1 MSRTALRTATLS
13 FLVSQGATLN
23 VYWDAINTG
32 VHLFALQEFGSSGR
46 GGRLAYELSIAP
58 TPCLWRSATH
68 TAAAQNPVCDWGIL
82 DNVYVT
88 LLTNVQWINV
98 THRLADIDQLGQLDC
113 MQPSAIRA
121 QLSYEKWYDT
131 HCMAGDAAALEASP
145 EWLLFNATLPLP
157 SRADRY
163 VFALFNCRGEDLK
176 FVGRMSFEDTDGE
189 GLSLPQRSLLTI
201 RLLMLGVVSG
211 AAAMYALLA
220 LVQRAVTVPLQWLL
234 VVVLLLHAGHQAL
247 MIPPLIAVADGSWVY
262 RGSASTVVERF
273 QSTEEGCRL
282 YPSWEFP
289 LHVPPSSQPLH
300 VLRPQLGHAAAPRPD
315 GRGSQTPRLT
325 LLHVRPP
332 RARGG
337 APLPRRVTA
346 AARARG
352 SGRSLTA
359 CPTPSS

>member
-1 MSRTALRTATLS
+1 MCMSRTALRTATLS

-68 TAAAQNPVCDWGIL
+68 TAAEQSPVCDWGIL

-121 QLSYEKWYDT
+121 QLSYEKWYDA
-131 HCMAGDAAALEASP
+131 HCMAGGAAALEASP
-145 EWLLFNATLPLP
+145 DWLLFNATLPLP

-176 FVGRMSFEDTDGE
+176 FVGRVSFEDTNGE

-211 AAAMYALLA
+211 AAVLYALLA

-282 YPSWEFP
+282 CPSREFP
-289 LHVPPSSQPLH
+289 LHVTPPSSQPLH
-300 VLRPQLGHAAAPRPD
+300 VLRPQLGHAAAPRPV
-315 GRGSQTPRLT
+315 GRGS
-325 LLHVRPP
+325 
-332 RARGG
+332 
-337 APLPRRVTA
+337 
-346 AARARG
+346 
-352 SGRSLTA
+352 
-359 CPTPSS
+359 